1 MAPTSPPVTPASRKA
16 LPRIGLAILLAV
28 LATILLLPHINT
40 LLIQSLDRIQH
51 QGPLAAA
58 AFSLLCITSIVL
70 LVPPSPLKLSAGALF
85 GFAIGAPLAWLS
97 VILGSTLAFLLSR
110 YFGRNRI
117 EKKIQSTPTLH
128 AVDQAITQSGWRI
141 VLLARLCPV
150 LPCPIL
156 NYAFGASNITLLH
169 YVSATALGTLPSAIL
184 YSWIGSA
191 VGSLSGLHQSPG
203 LPTPWNWILY
213 SIGIIAGIMLTTH
226 LTKTAQQMLKKHL
239 PNTPNN
245 P

>member
-1 MAPTSPPVTPASRKA
+1 MAPTSPTVTPASRKA

-150 LPCPIL
+150 LPCPDRPRH
-156 NYAFGASNITLLH
+156 AQPVCTQ
-169 YVSATALGTLPSAIL
+169 TLPPQSSSCREIPLTAKNGAP
-184 YSWIGSA
+184 WMP
-191 VGSLSGLHQSPG
+191 VGR
-203 LPTPWNWILY
+203 
-213 SIGIIAGIMLTTH
+213 A
-226 LTKTAQQMLKKHL
+226 
-239 PNTPNN
+239 
-245 P
+245 